1 MTYRL
6 LQHRGIV
13 PQTGGE
19 GEGGVV
25 VGRADSWNQ
34 VEQAD
39 IGGGGGGRGGN
50 KRNPIVTMTAV
61 SPP

>member
-1 MTYRL
+1 M
-6 LQHRGIV
+6 
-13 PQTGGE
+13 
-19 GEGGVV
+19 

-50 KRNPIVTMTAV
+50 KRNPIVTMTVV